1 MNEPEASGQALVERL
16 QEALIEIR
24 DAKAVWQD
32 AGSYAGGET
41 WCGFARRLQH
51 LAADALST
59 ESPAPA
65 SPPAPAN
72 ELEMTVA
79 RMESFNRRARQEATL
94 LSNLEGILHGSD
106 FLLQAEKQFAAA
118 MAGAY
123 VAGGT
128 DAASPPLVSDC
139 AICGGLV
146 TFDGKEGDR
155 IKPNC
160 WGGRLGREK

>member
-1 MNEPEASGQALVERL
+1 VITSGAFRICKRCYR
-16 QEALIEIR
+16 AGR
-24 DAKAVWQD
+24 DAKRDEGPRSDVAEVPDKPGVYVAQQ
-32 AGSYAGGET
+32 SSSI
-41 WCGFARRLQH
+41 FAP
-51 LAADALST
+51 A
-59 ESPAPA
+59 PAPA